1 MTDATKE
8 EADDATKS
16 KEEDKKEDADKE
28 SSDKMDVDEVDEDA
42 KNKEDKKKEKK
53 KITRDLMI
61 TGNFFNELKA
71 SDYNKM
77 FELEAN
83 LINVDRIVHET
94 DEAKNDLETYVY
106 DLRDKLESSHADFIE
121 EKSKESTKTKLTELE
136 DWIYD
141 HGDEANKTQ
150 FLEKLKELKDIG
162 DPMAYKKWESEHR
175 GQRVENFKKLVF
187 KYQQWVTTEEE
198 QYAHIDEGQRK
209 VVKKYVDDA
218 DAWLTQ
224 QLIKQD
230 KLKKYGNPVLKC
242 KDIDDKYREV
252 YNKCNPI
259 VSTPKPKPKPKKEE
273 KKEDDKDKDAK
284 GDEAEKA
291 TDDDK
296 EKEKNDDNDA
306 QMEDKSK
313 KDEAATTED
322 KDKAKNDGMEVE

>member
-1 MTDATKE
+1 MGDASKI
-8 EADDATKS
+8 
-16 KEEDKKEDADKE
+16 KEEDNKKEDADKE

-42 KNKEDKKKEKK
+42 KNKKDKKKEKK

-106 DLRDKLESSHADFIE
+106 DLRDKLDTDSDFVEAKIKE
-121 EKSKESTKTKLTELE
+121 ETKSKLTTME

-175 GQRVENFKKLVF
+175 DSRVENFKKLVF
-187 KYQQWVTTEEE
+187 KYQQFVGTEEE
-198 QYAHIDEGQRK
+198 KYAHIDEGQRK
-209 VVKKYVDDA
+209 IVKKCADDA
-218 DAWLTQ
+218 DAWLTNQ
-224 QLIKQD
+224 MIKQD
-230 KLKKYGNPVLKC
+230 KLKKCENPVLKC
-242 KDIDDKYREV
+242 KDIDAKYREV

-259 VSTPKPKPKPKKEE
+259 ICTPKPKPKKEE
-273 KKEDDKDKDAK
+273 KKEDGKEKTDKKD
-284 GDEAEKA
+284 DEATK

-296 EKEKNDDNDA
+296 EKDKSDDADA
-306 QMEDKSK
+306 TMEDKSK
-313 KDEAATTED
+313 KEDETTTTTTED
-322 KDKAKNDGMEVE
+322 KAKVDGMDVE

>member
-1 MTDATKE
+1 MGKE
-8 EADDATKS
+8 EES
-16 KEEDKKEDADKE
+16 K
-28 SSDKMDVDEVDEDA
+28 MEVDDEDDDE
-42 KNKEDKKKEKK
+42 NKDKKKKKDKK

-71 SDYNKM
+71 SEYNKM

-83 LINVDRIVHET
+83 FINVDRIVHET

-106 DLRDKLESSHADFIE
+106 ALRDKIESTHSEFIE
-121 EKSKESTKTKLTELE
+121 QKSKESTSEKLTQME

-141 HGDEANKTQ
+141 HGHDANKTQ
-150 FLEKLKELKDIG
+150 FLERLKQLKDIG
-162 DPMAYKKWESEHR
+162 DPMEYKKWECEHR
-175 GQRVENFKKLVF
+175 DQRVSNFKKLVF
-187 KYQQWVTTEEE
+187 KYQQWVTNEEE
-198 QYAHIDEGQRK
+198 QYAHIKEDQRK
-209 VVKKYVDDA
+209 IVKKCADDA
-218 DAWLTQ
+218 DAWITN

-230 KLKKYGNPVLKC
+230 RLKKRENPVLKC

-273 KKEDDKDKDAK
+273 KKEDDKDKEK
-284 GDEAEKA
+284 EKKA

-296 EKEKNDDNDA
+296 EKEKTDDNDNDA

-313 KDEAATTED
+313 KDEPATTED
-322 KDKAKNDGMEVE
+322 KDKDKANNDGMEVE

>member
-1 MTDATKE
+1 
-8 EADDATKS
+8 
-16 KEEDKKEDADKE
+16 
-28 SSDKMDVDEVDEDA
+28 MDVDEDEDD
-42 KNKEDKKKEKK
+42 KDKDKKKDKKKEKK

-71 SDYNKM
+71 SEYNKM
-77 FELEAN
+77 YELEAN

-106 DLRDKLESSHADFIE
+106 DLRDKLESSDADFIE
-121 EKSKESTKTKLTELE
+121 EKGKESTKTKLTQMG

-175 GQRVENFKKLVF
+175 DQRVENFKKLVF
-187 KYQQWVTTEEE
+187 KYQQWVTTEDE
-198 QYAHIDEGQRK
+198 QYAHIKEDQRK
-209 VVKKYVDDA
+209 IVKKCADDG
-218 DAWLTQ
+218 DAWLMH

-230 KLKKYGNPVLKC
+230 KMKKYENPVLKC
-242 KDIDDKYREV
+242 KDVDDKYREV

-259 VSTPKPKPKPKKEE
+259 VMTPKPKPPKKEKEE
-273 KKEDDKDKDAK
+273 KKEDEKDKKVKKEKKDTETNGDDATTK
-284 GDEAEKA
+284 S

-296 EKEKNDDNDA
+296 EKDESVDA
-306 QMEDKSK
+306 EMNDKSAN
-313 KDEAATTED
+313 DETATTKVDD
-322 KDKAKNDGMEVE
+322 KNNNDGMEVE